1 MLRFVGV
8 FFRITYLKCTSTLC
22 CYTFQVEHLV
32 FHSEEISV
40 SVLILLSTF
49 KILKQNEKRKFSFP
63 FGVLLSCSNV
73 RISPQNENA
82 MGMRKKKRGGG
93 RGKNQSSVPNQSPY
107 PHSPGCPLFT
117 QVSLSSPMA
126 QKARPSPLTLTYR
139 STLSA
144 VRPPSTHGA
153 CHSDGPGL
161 TDVVNIHFHWAV

>member
-8 FFRITYLKCTSTLC
+8 FFSITYLKCTSTLC

-49 KILKQNEKRKFSFP
+49 KILKQNEKCKFSFP

-82 MGMRKKKRGGG
+82 MGMRKKKKGG
-93 RGKNQSSVPNQSPY
+93 RAGEKSIECTKPVTLPTQPRVPTVYSGVPIFSDGTESTAF
-107 PHSPGCPLFT
+107 PSDTH
-117 QVSLSSPMA
+117 VSLHS
-126 QKARPSPLTLTYR
+126 
-139 STLSA
+139 LSREA
-144 VRPPSTHGA
+144 T
-153 CHSDGPGL
+153 
-161 TDVVNIHFHWAV
+161 